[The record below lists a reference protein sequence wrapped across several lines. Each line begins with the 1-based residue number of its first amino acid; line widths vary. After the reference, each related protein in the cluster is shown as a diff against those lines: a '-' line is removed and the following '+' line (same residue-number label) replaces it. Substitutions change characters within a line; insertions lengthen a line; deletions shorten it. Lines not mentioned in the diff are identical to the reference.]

1 MKLYF
6 SNPTYDD
13 YPVVGIS
20 WEQANAFCAW
30 RTDFLIK
37 GLGGYA
43 KQIQRFRL
51 PSEIEWEY
59 AARGKEGNPFPWESK
74 EIKSD
79 KGCFYANYKPDRGN
93 YTNDGSLITSKCGA
107 FSANSNGLYDMAGN
121 VAEWTSTIFTEAG
134 VESMSDMNPELKY
147 NAAKEDPYRMKRKVI
162 RGGSWKDAEHYVR
175 GDVRSWEYQNEHR
188 SFIGFRCVRTYLG
201 NNKTN
206 VKTSKAKAAK
216 QPKQK
221 KERGGGG
228 GSRSVR
234 RR

>member
-1 MKLYF
+1 M
-6 SNPTYDD
+6 PT
-13 YPVVGIS
+13 
-20 WEQANAFCAW
+20 EA
-30 RTDFLIK
+30 
-37 GLGGYA
+37 
-43 KQIQRFRL
+43 
-51 PSEIEWEY
+51 EWEY
-59 AARGKEGNPFPWESK
+59 AARAGNNDQTFSWKTDIPHT
-74 EIKSD
+74 D
-79 KGCFYANYKPDRGN
+79 KGCYNGNFKPGN
-93 YTNDGSLITSKCGA
+93 GDYSRDGYIITSPVGA
-107 FSANSNGLYDMAGN
+107 YPSNDFSLYDMSGN
-121 VAEWTSTIFTEAG
+121 VAEWTSTAWTESG
-134 VESMSDMNPELKY
+134 VHSASDINPDYQY

-201 NNKTN
+201 NNKAN

-228 GSRSVR
+228 GGSRSVR